1 MFNFFKK
8 NKKKHSTDTCAEIP
22 HADLQAQPHSIWG
35 QPTVHSFPDRPTRE
49 EIDMFEKLNKE
60 RAQKIREKQL
70 KTFQQ
75 APLYIQERILEM
87 KRKLEVQHTI
97 NDIDHVYVN
106 PSNQEV
112 SIFHRCNQCMMF
124 LQDHCGDMSPLRPH
138 AYVGSTYDG
147 RSILDKFEL
156 QELEKAHA
164 EAACDKIIMD
174 DDNE

>member
-8 NKKKHSTDTCAEIP
+8 NKKKHSTDACAEIP
-22 HADLQAQPHSIWG
+22 HADLQVPPHSIWG
-35 QPTVHSFPDRPTRE
+35 QPTLHIDQPTRE

-97 NDIDHVYVN
+97 SDINSVYIN
-106 PSNQEV
+106 PSDQEV
-112 SIFHRCNQCMMF
+112 SIFHRCNTLGMF
-124 LQDHCGDMSPLRPH
+124 LQDHCGDMSPLRPY

-147 RSILDKFEL
+147 RSILDTFEL